1 MYNKIIKKGQKYH
14 QNKKKTKKTYVWINV
29 PIGIDVNGIK
39 LIGLK
44 HQADDAKKDGTH
56 DEYLVQR
63 VVVKVVLLVT
73 CFNADV
79 FASTVF

>member
-1 MYNKIIKKGQKYH
+1 MQKGKYH
-14 QNKKKTKKTYVWINV
+14 QLQVFCLCMINV
-29 PIGIDVNGIK
+29 PVRINVNGVK

-56 DEYLVQR
+56 DKYLVQR